1 MQEHII
7 CPTCEKRIGKG
18 STFCIGCGNKVPEDL
33 PTAPP
38 EPTLEESE
46 ILDETK
52 KLPSLDD
59 SGLDDLPSDA
69 PAVSE
74 PETLPPV
81 EEDMSWDDSVPT
93 HEPLQVEELSLDETT
108 VAAVKSDGPP
118 LLPIG
123 EPKTPEATPVE
134 EELSFEETT
143 VAATESDGPPL
154 LPIGESETP
163 TGRSTD
169 MTWEEEDYEIKEGMP
184 FTEVEPPRVYDEEIP
199 VTTEEALDHLFP
211 EGAPKE
217 VREETKEAVE
227 HLFPEGRGSTTT
239 TFIDVVVG
247 KPSKVGLKG
256 PLTELDTPACPNC
269 GVALSADEFEYPSYV
284 FDAMGKARLEQGE
297 HHLHE
302 NEHEKAIESFE
313 IAKMLFERAGNEKAI
328 AVSTKRVDIG
338 YDAMARFHFDQG
350 DNHMKA
356 HEFEWAVVQF
366 RKARELYMF
375 STDAK
380 KRAHCSEKV
389 REAYT
394 EWGKNLESEGDQ
406 LAKQGSSRESLAK
419 YQEAAAKFREGD
431 EKKRLRGLEK
441 KIRKA

>member
-18 STFCIGCGNKVPEDL
+18 STFCIGCGNKVPENL

-46 ILDETK
+46 VLDETEE
-52 KLPSLDD
+52 LPSLDD
-59 SGLDDLPSDA
+59 SDLDDVPSDT
-69 PAVSE
+69 PTVSE
-74 PETLPPV
+74 PEVLPPV
-81 EEDMSWDDSVPT
+81 EEDISWEDSVPA
-93 HEPLQVEELSLDETT
+93 HEPLQVEDNFESDETT
-108 VAAVKSDGPP
+108 KYVGGSGGPP

-123 EPKTPEATPVE
+123 EPKEAV
-134 EELSFEETT
+134 
-143 VAATESDGPPL
+143 GK
-154 LPIGESETP
+154 
-163 TGRSTD
+163 STD
-169 MTWEEEDYEIKEGMP
+169 MSWEDSGYEIPEGMP
-184 FTEVEPPRVYDEEIP
+184 FKEIEPPRVYDEEVP
-199 VTTEEALDHLFP
+199 VSTEEALDHLFP

-247 KPSKVGLKG
+247 KPSKVGLKR
-256 PLTELDTPACPNC
+256 PLRELETPACPNC
-269 GVALSADEFEYPSYV
+269 GVFLSADEFEYPAYV
-284 FDAMGKARLEQGE
+284 FDAMGKARLEQGA

-313 IAKMLFERAGNEKAI
+313 IAKMLFEKAGNEKGI
-328 AVSTKRVDIG
+328 AESTKRVDIG
-338 YDAMARFHFDQG
+338 YDAMAQFHYDQA

-356 HEFEWAVVQF
+356 HEFEWAVVQY

-380 KRAHCSEKV
+380 KRARCSEKV
-389 REAYT
+389 REAYV
-394 EWGKNLESEGDQ
+394 EWGKDLESQGDQ
-406 LAKQGSSRESLAK
+406 LAKQGSSREALSM

-441 KIRKA
+441 KIKKA

>member
-1 MQEHII
+1 MQDHII

-18 STFCIGCGNKVPEDL
+18 STFCIGCGNKVPENL
-33 PTAPP
+33 PTAPT

-46 ILDETK
+46 ILDEAE
-52 KLPSLDD
+52 KLPSLED
-59 SGLDDLPSDA
+59 SVFDETPPETPPTIEPESLPSVEEDLSWDESVPTTEA
-69 PAVSE
+69 
-74 PETLPPV
+74 LPV
-81 EEDMSWDDSVPT
+81 EEDLSF
-93 HEPLQVEELSLDETT
+93 VEET
-108 VAAVKSDGPP
+108 VAAVESDGPP

-123 EPKTPEATPVE
+123 EPEAP
-134 EELSFEETT
+134 
-143 VAATESDGPPL
+143 A
-154 LPIGESETP
+154 
-163 TGRSTD
+163 GRSTD
-169 MTWEEEDYEIKEGMP
+169 MSWEEDDEIKEGMP
-184 FTEVEPPRVYDEEIP
+184 FKEIEPPRIYDDEVP

-247 KPSKVGLKG
+247 KPSKIGLKG
-256 PLTELDTPACPNC
+256 PLKELETPACPNC
-269 GVALSADEFEYPSYV
+269 GTTLSSDEFEYPSYV
-284 FDAMGKARLEQGE
+284 FEAMGKARLDYGE
-297 HHLHE
+297 HHLRE

-313 IAKMLFERAGNEKAI
+313 IAKMLFERAGSEKGI
-328 AVSTKRVDIG
+328 AESTKRVDIG

-356 HEFEWAVVQF
+356 HEFEWAIVQF

-380 KRAHCSEKV
+380 KRVRCSEKA
-389 REAYT
+389 RDAYV
-394 EWGKNLESEGDQ
+394 EWGKDLEAQGDQ
-406 LAKQGSSRESLAK
+406 LAKQGTTRDALAK

-431 EKKRLRGLEK
+431 DKKRLRGLEK

>member
-1 MQEHII
+1 MQDQII
-7 CPTCEKRIGKG
+7 CPTCEKRIRKG
-18 STFCIGCGNKVPEDL
+18 STFCIGCGNKVPENL

-46 ILDETK
+46 ILDETEE
-52 KLPSLDD
+52 LPSLED
-59 SGLDDLPSDA
+59 SEFEDPTSET

-74 PETLPPV
+74 PEVLPPIEEDLSWEESMPTPEALPV
-81 EEDMSWDDSVPT
+81 EED
-93 HEPLQVEELSLDETT
+93 LSFDETT
-108 VAAVKSDGPP
+108 VVAVESDGPP

-123 EPKTPEATPVE
+123 EP
-134 EELSFEETT
+134 
-143 VAATESDGPPL
+143 
-154 LPIGESETP
+154 ETP
-163 TGRSTD
+163 AGRSTD
-169 MTWEEEDYEIKEGMP
+169 MSWDEGAEEIKVGMP
-184 FTEVEPPRVYDEEIP
+184 FKEVEPPRVYDEEVP
-199 VTTEEALDHLFP
+199 VTAEEALEHLFP

-256 PLTELDTPACPNC
+256 PLKELETPVCPNC
-269 GVALSADEFEYPSYV
+269 GVAISSDEFDYPPYV
-284 FDAMGKARLEQGE
+284 FEAMGKARLENGE
-297 HHLHE
+297 HHLHG

-313 IAKMLFERAGNEKAI
+313 IAKMLFERAGNEKGVAE
-328 AVSTKRVDIG
+328 STKRVDIG
-338 YDAMARFHFDQG
+338 YDEMAKFHFDQG

-394 EWGKNLESEGDQ
+394 EWGKDLEVQGDH
-406 LAKQGSSRESLAK
+406 LAKQGSSRDALAK